1 MHLLPE
7 GACVSHTTLVIEGEN
22 GLTIIDPGLDI
33 TGRKEG
39 AGSSV
44 SRVFELS
51 ESLEK
56 PVQTLII
63 THSHIDHIFNT
74 RHYLKRFPDLV
85 CIGHANGPYLNK
97 LLKDGVSVSVIACDV
112 KRTVDGIDYD
122 FIPTPGHSK
131 AGDDLSV
138 FIPSKKIVHVGDLFQ
153 PQGLAYETADSISPI
168 PYFHDGKNY
177 LISLDM
183 MLNLDFDFVVTGHGD
198 VLGDTSGKRG
208 LELTKKVLQR
218 IKDLA
223 LKLTRENFYAEDEVI
238 CEWIYDTIAYERNF
252 DKSQSALR
260 KGEGNIRAAL
270 YKRFDLPGIQYFV
283 TQAKKTGNGVRA
295 GQEPEYVV
303 K

>member
-7 GACVSHTTLVIEGEN
+7 GACMSHTTLVIEGEN

-33 TGRKEG
+33 KGSKEG

-51 ESLEK
+51 ESLGK

-63 THSHIDHIFNT
+63 THSHMDHIFNT

-97 LLKDGVSVSVIACDV
+97 LLKNGVSVSVIACDV
-112 KRTVDGIDYD
+112 KRTVDGIDYA

-138 FIPSKKIVHVGDLFQ
+138 FIPFMKIVHVGDLFQ
-153 PQGLAYETADSISPI
+153 PQGRTYETADSISPI
-168 PYFHDGKNY
+168 PYFHEGNNY
-177 LISLDM
+177 LTSLDM
-183 MLNLDFDFVVTGHGD
+183 LLNLDFDFVVTGHGD
-198 VLGDTSGKRG
+198 VLNGMSGKRG
-208 LELTKKVLQR
+208 LELTKQVLQR

-223 LKLTRENFYAEDEVI
+223 LKLTMENSKVEDEVI
-238 CEWIYDTIAYERNF
+238 CDWIYDTIVYERKF
-252 DKSQSALR
+252 DKIQSSWR
-260 KGEGNIRAAL
+260 KGQGNRSAAL

-283 TQAKKTGNGVRA
+283 NLAKRTGNGVNS
-295 GQEPEYVV
+295 

>member
-1 MHLLPE
+1 MQLLPE
-7 GACVSHTTLVIEGEN
+7 GAHMVHTTMVIEGEN

-44 SRVFELS
+44 GRVLELS
-51 ESLEK
+51 ESLRK

-74 RHYLKRFPDLV
+74 RTYLKRCPDLV
-85 CIGHANGPYLNK
+85 CVGHANSPYLIK
-97 LLKDGVSVSVIACDV
+97 LLKDGVSVSVIACNV

-138 FIPSKKIVHVGDLFQ
+138 FIPSKRIVHVGDLFQ
-153 PQGLAYETADSISPI
+153 PQGCTYETADSISPI
-168 PYFHDGKNY
+168 PYFHEGKKY
-177 LISLDM
+177 LKSLDM
-183 MLNLDFDFVVTGHGD
+183 ILKLDFDFIVTGHGD
-198 VLGDTSGKRG
+198 VLDDTSGKRG
-208 LELTKKVLQR
+208 LELTKQVLQR
-218 IKDLA
+218 IKNLA
-223 LKLTRENFYAEDEVI
+223 LKLTIENLQAEDEVV
-238 CEWIYDTIAYERNF
+238 CEWIYDTIVYERNF

-260 KGEGNIRAAL
+260 KGAGSGRAAL
-270 YKRFDLPGIQYFV
+270 YRRFDLPGIQFFV
-283 TQAKKTGNGVRA
+283 THAKRS
-295 GQEPEYVV
+295 GQEPGNVG